1 MSAHELRAHI
11 AKLDTE
17 IDLQREL
24 LKKLER
30 DRSLTQRRLNSILDP
45 LALLPLEISSE
56 IFLQTLAPF
65 PLGREPGILHVPM
78 VLLSICNAWTDIA
91 LATPALWDAIHI
103 VFPCAREFKKILPIW
118 LERAQHRPLS
128 VSLAGKSVYDVV
140 DIIWAHGQRLKHL
153 EISEPLGRYEVT
165 KLWEGTSPGPLL
177 SLETL
182 IMRGTDVY
190 RGISP
195 RHTFDLLRLAPNLT
209 ECLFHNLQI
218 VPDVGTTEILVLP
231 KLRQLMFGEGG
242 TCPTYSQDLLSH
254 LSLPALET
262 LGIAGS
268 SDNLFSFISRSSPPL
283 VELVLGNGW
292 DFGPSAQ
299 YLGILPHLRR
309 LEVWYPRCHS
319 VEQFFVVLAESPF
332 LLPRLDTLVMHFE
345 EDGVYDLHDYFWEEL
360 NRALVARRTQFQLFH
375 FMIPDD
381 SLPEWKMPA
390 PDLITALTELAADGV
405 EIRLSADGGTW
416 NHTFI

>member
-17 IDLQREL
+17 IDLQRKL
-24 LKKLER
+24 LKKLEC
-30 DRSLTQRRLNSILDP
+30 DRSLTQRRLNSIRDP

-65 PLGREPGILHVPM
+65 PEPGILHAPM
-78 VLLSICNAWTDIA
+78 LLLSICNAWTDIA

-103 VFPCAREFKKILPIW
+103 VFPCARDLKKILPIW
-118 LERAQHRPLS
+118 LEHAQHHPLS
-128 VSLAGKSVYDVV
+128 VSLAGKFVYDVV

-165 KLWEGTSPGPLL
+165 KLWEGTGPGPLL

-182 IMRGTDVY
+182 IMHGTDVY
-190 RGISP
+190 CGISP
-195 RHTFDLLRLAPNLT
+195 HHTFDLLRLAPNLT
-209 ECLFHNLQI
+209 ECLFHNLRV

-231 KLRQLMFGEGG
+231 KLRRLMFGEGG
-242 TCPTYSQDLLSH
+242 TCPIGGQGLLSH

-262 LGIAGS
+262 LGSDGS
-268 SDNLFSFISRSSPPL
+268 GDDLFSFLSRSSPPL
-283 VELVLGNGW
+283 VELVFGNSW

-299 YLGILPHLRR
+299 YLGILPHLGR
-309 LEVWYPRCHS
+309 LEVWYPQFHW
-319 VEQFFVVLAESPF
+319 VEQLFVALAESPF
-332 LLPRLDTLVMHFE
+332 LLPRLDTLVMHFNN
-345 EDGVYDLHDYFWEEL
+345 GQVHDLPDSFWEEL

-390 PDLITALTELAADGV
+390 PDMITAFTELAADGV
-405 EIRLSADGGTW
+405 EIRLSADYGTW
-416 NHTFI
+416 NHTF